1 MALLTVNERK
11 AIFKELG
18 LGTYNKKN
26 IKAFQKKYM
35 LRKSDW
41 DGVYGQNTDNTLRTV
56 YYTKIYCK
64 NFEPEEFRC
73 ECGGKYCCGY
83 PSYMKPA
90 ELIHI
95 QKIRDHYSKPITVT
109 CGLRCRKQNSRL
121 GGSIQ
126 NSLHLKGLA
135 IDFYQKGVT
144 DTLANRKKHIGWIS
158 RRKNHHYTYGNGI
171 FRLTGK
177 KNYSGRVSAPYM
189 GNALHTDCYDNVE
202 PKHPKW
208 VEPVKETAPKQ
219 QTTEAKEPVTEVKE
233 PVSKPVVKEETWVDK
248 ANAWAEKM
256 ADDSKAGYRKWS
268 ASDKS
273 THECLICHPETD
285 PKHKWYKY
293 TWNCIGFSFA
303 YLHHGGG
310 LPCKCSCGVLD
321 NSFMTKLLTM
331 DKEKALKELKK
342 KIGLNDIKLIRNG
355 GKVIPQS
362 KMKAG
367 DLCITYDSKGNA
379 THIYPYIGSGY
390 MIDCGNWKDKKKQI
404 AKRKASPCKVI
415 IRYTGDGK

>member
-41 DGVYGQNTDNTLRTV
+41 DGIYGQNTDNTLRTV
-56 YYTKIYCK
+56 YYTKVYCK

-83 PSYMKPA
+83 PNYMKPA

-95 QKIRDHYSKPITVT
+95 QKIRDHYGKPIKVT
-109 CGLRCRKQNSRL
+109 CGLRCKTWNKKCN
-121 GGSIQ
+121 GSIQ

-158 RRKNHHYTYGNGI
+158 RRKHHHYTYGNGI

-177 KNYSGRVSAPYM
+177 KNYSGKVSAPNM

-219 QTTEAKEPVTEVKE
+219 TTEAKEPVKE
-233 PVSKPVVKEETWVDK
+233 KTWVDK

-256 ADDSKAGYRKWS
+256 AKDNSWHYVVWNSK
-268 ASDKS
+268 DKK
-273 THECLICHPETD
+273 TQECPICHNH
-285 PKHKWYKY
+285 PKGKY
-293 TWNCIGFSFA
+293 HGGNCIWFSFA
-303 YLHHGGG
+303 YWRHGGG
-310 LPCKCSCGVLD
+310 QPCNCSCGVLD
-321 NSFMTKLLTM
+321 NSFMTKLLKM
-331 DKEKALKELKK
+331 NKDEALKKLKK
-342 KIGLNDIKLIRNG
+342 KIGLNNITLIRNSG
-355 GKVIPQS
+355 NVIPKS
-362 KMKAG
+362 KMKPG
-367 DLCITYDSKGNA
+367 DLCITYDAKNKA
-379 THIYPYIGSGY
+379 THIYPYIGNGK
-390 MIDCGNWKDKKKQI
+390 MIDCGHWKDEKKQI
-404 AKRKASPCKVI
+404 AERDASPCKVI
-415 IRYTGDGK
+415 IRIIVGKVK

>member
-11 AIFKELG
+11 AIFQELG

-26 IKAFQKKYM
+26 VKAFQKKYM

-41 DGVYGQNTDNTLRTV
+41 DGIYGQNTDNTLRTV

-95 QKIRDHYSKPITVT
+95 QKIRDHYGKPIKVT
-109 CGLRCRKQNSRL
+109 CGLRCKTWNKKCH
-121 GGSIQ
+121 GSIQ

-135 IDFYQKGVT
+135 IDFYQEGIT
-144 DTLANRKKHIGWIS
+144 DTYANRKKHIGWIS

-177 KNYSGRVSAPYM
+177 KNYRGRVSAPYM

-219 QTTEAKEPVTEVKE
+219 QTTEVKE
-233 PVSKPVVKEETWVDK
+233 PVSKPVAKEETWVDK
-248 ANAWAEKM
+248 ANKWA
-256 ADDSKAGYRKWS
+256 RKIANDNSWHYVVWKGN
-268 ASDKS
+268 DKK
-273 THECLICHPETD
+273 TQECPICHKH
-285 PKHKWYKY
+285 PKGKY
-293 TWNCIGFSFA
+293 HGWNCIGFSFA
-303 YLHHGGG
+303 YWHHGGG
-310 LPCKCSCGVLD
+310 LKCKCNCGVID
-321 NSFMTKLLTM
+321 NGFGSKLLTM
-331 DKEKALKELKK
+331 DKDKALVQLQKKIGLKELK
-342 KIGLNDIKLIRNG
+342 LIRNS
-355 GKVIPQS
+355 GKTIPQS

-367 DLCITYDSKGNA
+367 DLCLVFEGKKFI
-379 THIYPYIGSGY
+379 HIYPYIGDGY
-390 MIDCGNWKDKKKQI
+390 MIDSGHWSDEKKQI

-415 IRYTGDGK
+415 IRYTGK